1 MKIAI
6 SNEVKLSIALAALQN
21 SELRIQ
27 DLAEQFDVS
36 PSSVKRAKRDYADE
50 ALKQLELLKAE
61 QSKVIADPFGNYR
74 GARPRNGR
82 MSIIRA
88 VIAELGAQ
96 ASPSELYERVAE
108 LSLENNLYPIKRSAV
123 YVRMRAEFA
132 KLNK

>member
-123 YVRMRAEFA
+123 YVLMREEFA